1 MSSAS
6 FTLCRGGVL
15 TRLHF
20 KNYSSPTSKK
30 KWNNFFEAHLEK
42 KCPRVLDLDRDRVVL
57 VEGSKNT
64 FNKLERLLLNV
75 KIKGDYLR
83 GA

>member
-20 KNYSSPTSKK
+20 KNYSSSHIEK
-30 KWNNFFEAHLEK
+30 KWNNFFEAHLE

-64 FNKLERLLLNV
+64 FNKLERLLNV
-75 KIKGDYLR
+75 KIEGD
-83 GA
+83 